1 MAMAFA
7 ITTGIAVAVAIAIAI
22 AITIS
27 LSINIIREVKVA
39 EAGVKSFTTEQ
50 ENANAR
56 KITKL

>member
-7 ITTGIAVAVAIAIAI
+7 ITVAVAIAI